1 MLGNIIWLY
10 GMSGAGKTTL
20 GSRLSLDLNA
30 CFLDGDVMRRNLG
43 IEPKFDP
50 ESRKEYMNLVR
61 RYLQN
66 EVKMDKLFVISAI
79 TPYNEMRNMNR
90 EVFNNYYEVLIKC
103 GLDILI
109 KRDVKGLY
117 EKALKK
123 EIPYFTGISDSFEEG
138 NPDLIIN
145 TSNVSEEESYK
156 VLYTKVIQWLV
167 GRCYNERV
175 STASY

>member
-43 IEPKFDP
+43 LESKFDP
-50 ESRKEYMNLVR
+50 ESRKEYINLVR
-61 RYLQN
+61 RYLKN
-66 EVKMDKLFVISAI
+66 EVKTNKLFVVSVI
-79 TPYNEMRNMNR
+79 TPYNEMRSINR
-90 EVFNNYYEVLIKC
+90 KVFDNYYEVLIKC
-103 GLDILI
+103 DLNILI

-123 EIPYFTGISDSFEEG
+123 EISYFTGISDPFEEG
-138 NPDLIIN
+138 NPDLIID
-145 TSNVSEEESYK
+145 TSSALEEDSYK
-156 VLYTKVIQWLV
+156 ILYTKVIQWLV
-167 GRCYNERV
+167 GRN
-175 STASY
+175 